1 MPGGM
6 LRFLDHIKN
15 EDSPGPPIG
24 SHHAFF
30 SDDQEPYP
38 VTDIADLIRDSYE
51 VMGPIPHLLRGACW
65 GDGRQGGFQAASVSS
80 VHRGSLSGP
89 SPCRSLEASL
99 WSRLSVCA
107 AGTASGYSRATKTP
121 RSRTW

>member
-1 MPGGM
+1 MWALTVCGGV

-51 VMGPIPHLLRGACW
+51 VQEPLFHPL
-65 GDGRQGGFQAASVSS
+65 
-80 VHRGSLSGP
+80 
-89 SPCRSLEASL
+89 RSLPSWKPKCAWDIDMEEGFWLLHVSL
-99 WSRLSVCA
+99 DSGGPYVYAEIWKPVCGA
-107 AGTASGYSRATKTP
+107 D
-121 RSRTW
+121 

>member
-1 MPGGM
+1 MGFNYGGV

-51 VMGPIPHLLRGACW
+51 VQEPLFHP
-65 GDGRQGGFQAASVSS
+65 
-80 VHRGSLSGP
+80 
-89 SPCRSLEASL
+89 
-99 WSRLSVCA
+99 SRLLLVGGRSVP
-107 AGTASGYSRATKTP
+107 GM
-121 RSRTW
+121 

>member
-1 MPGGM
+1 MSVDVGFNCGGV

-51 VMGPIPHLLRGACW
+51 VQEPLFRPPWPLPSWKQKYAW
-65 GDGRQGGFQAASVSS
+65 DVDTKGGFLAVS
-80 VHRGSLSGP
+80 
-89 SPCRSLEASL
+89 C
-99 WSRLSVCA
+99 
-107 AGTASGYSRATKTP
+107 
-121 RSRTW
+121 

>member
-1 MPGGM
+1 MCKPDFWGMLAVPARVTIVYGALLYSSVKSLSVCLYSCDLQMRVDVGFNYGGV

-51 VMGPIPHLLRGACW
+51 VQEPLFHP
-65 GDGRQGGFQAASVSS
+65 
-80 VHRGSLSGP
+80 
-89 SPCRSLEASL
+89 
-99 WSRLSVCA
+99 SRLLLVGDRSVP
-107 AGTASGYSRATKTP
+107 GM
-121 RSRTW
+121 

>member
-1 MPGGM
+1 MHSVLLLRVDVGFNCGGV

-30 SDDQEPYP
+30 SDDQEPCP

-51 VMGPIPHLLRGACW
+51 VQEPFSILQGPFLVGSESVPGIWTRRRVSGCFLLALDSAGPCVYAEIWKPVCGA
-65 GDGRQGGFQAASVSS
+65 D
-80 VHRGSLSGP
+80 
-89 SPCRSLEASL
+89 
-99 WSRLSVCA
+99 
-107 AGTASGYSRATKTP
+107 
-121 RSRTW
+121 